1 MTEVDANK
9 VIQTLASKIGALE
22 AENAVLQAQLE
33 EASKDDKNSSES

>member
-33 EASKDDKNSSES
+33 AKEDGEQANG